1 MKYLLISLAMLF
13 SVRPIQQFTSTR
25 IERTLKGFVLDTN
38 NDPLIGA
45 TVQVKGQ
52 MKGTVTD
59 FNGHFNLSLPDNCE
73 FIVVAYTGYTSQ
85 EINIKGKD
93 SIIVVL
99 KEGLV
104 LDDVVVTAYKVPLME
119 QDNTTQGSI
128 IKSKEMDA
136 GEINIRGSRK
146 NATSYYVGDISN
158 PAGSGNYAQG
168 QGNKIRK
175 DFNTEDYDLISENKF
190 HTPKD
195 APLST
200 FSIDVDAASY
210 ANVRRFLTNGQ
221 QPPKDAVRIE
231 ELVNYFDY
239 DYPQPKG
246 NDPIAI
252 ITEVGECPWDL
263 THKLV
268 HIGLQGKTIPT
279 ADLPASN
286 LVFLL
291 DVSGSMDESN
301 KLPLVIQSFKILAEQ
316 LREKDRV
323 AIVVYAGSS
332 GLVLPSTSGTNKAN
346 IYEAL
351 DQLHA
356 GGSTAGAEG
365 IELAYQTA
373 RENFIKGGNNRVI
386 LATDGDF
393 NVGVSSDAELIRLIE
408 KERTSGVFLTVLG
421 FGMGNYKDNKM
432 EKLADSGNGNHGYVD
447 NLSEA
452 RKVFVH
458 EFGGT
463 LFTIAKD
470 VKIQVEFN
478 PEVVGGY
485 RLIGYENRMLENEDF
500 NDDQKD
506 AGEMGSGHT
515 VTALYEIIPAG
526 VKSDF
531 LKSVDD
537 LKYQKSKIA
546 GSASRANEW
555 LTVKFR
561 YKDPDGNTSKLLE
574 NVVPYE
580 TKNFDSTSENFRWS
594 AAVASFGML
603 LRDSEFQG
611 NSSYADVEKWAGAA
625 IGKDEHG
632 YRKEF
637 LELVQGMREIVVDKG
652 K

>member
-13 SVRPIQQFTSTR
+13 AIRPIQQFTSTD
-25 IERTLKGFVLDTN
+25 IDRTIKGLVLDSN

-45 TVQVKGQ
+45 SVQGKGQ
-52 MKGTVTD
+52 TKGTVTD
-59 FNGHFNLSLPDNCE
+59 FNGHFKLSIPDKCE
-73 FIVVAYTGYTSQ
+73 FIVVAYTGYASQ

-93 SIIVVL
+93 SLTVVM
-99 KEGLV
+99 KEGIIMK
-104 LDDVVVTAYKVPLME
+104 DAIVTDFKKPGDENSM
-119 QDNTTQGSI
+119 SI
-128 IKSKEMDA
+128 TIKQEETYYNMPVSTLAGRVSGARISPQSKYNNGDA
-136 GEINIRGSRK
+136 
-146 NATSYYVGDISN
+146 
-158 PAGSGNYAQG
+158 
-168 QGNKIRK
+168 

-221 QPPKDAVRIE
+221 EPPKDAVRIE

-252 ITEVGECPWDL
+252 ITEVGDCPWDV

-291 DVSGSMDESN
+291 DVSGSMDDRN
-301 KLPLVIQSFKILAEQ
+301 KLPLVIQSFKMLTEQ

-332 GLVLPSTSGTNKAN
+332 GLVLPSTSGANKAN

-351 DQLHA
+351 EQLHA

-365 IELAYQTA
+365 IKLAYQTA

-515 VTALYEIIPAG
+515 VTALYEIIPTG

-531 LKSVDD
+531 LKTVDD
-537 LKYQKSKIA
+537 LKYQKSKVA
-546 GSASRANEW
+546 GSASQADEW

-574 NVVPYE
+574 NVVPFE
-580 TKNFDSTSENFRWS
+580 TKNFDKTSDNFRWS
-594 AAVASFGML
+594 AAVASFGLL
-603 LRDSEFQG
+603 LRDSEFEG
-611 NSSYADVEKWAGAA
+611 NSSYADVEKWAGGAF
-625 IGKDEHG
+625 GKDEHG

-637 LELVQGMREIVVDKG
+637 LELVKGMREIVVDKG
-652 K
+652 NDATTERTH

>member
-13 SVRPIQQFTSTR
+13 FIRPIQQFTSTG
-25 IERTLKGFVLDTN
+25 IDRTIKGLVLDSN

-45 TVQVKGQ
+45 SVQGKGET
-52 MKGTVTD
+52 KGTVTD
-59 FNGHFNLSLPDNCE
+59 FNGHFNITLPDNCK
-73 FIVVAYTGYTSQ
+73 FIVVAYTGYVSQ
-85 EINIKGKD
+85 EINIKEKD
-93 SIIVVL
+93 SITVVM
-99 KEGLV
+99 KEGIIMNETVITDLR
-104 LDDVVVTAYKVPLME
+104 KSGEEKSMS
-119 QDNTTQGSI
+119 NTIMQEVQYYSMPVSALAGRVAGASI
-128 IKSKEMDA
+128 SPKSKYKNGDA
-136 GEINIRGSRK
+136 
-146 NATSYYVGDISN
+146 
-158 PAGSGNYAQG
+158 
-168 QGNKIRK
+168 

-221 QPPKDAVRIE
+221 EPPKDAVRIE

-252 ITEVGECPWDL
+252 ITEVGDCPWDQ

-291 DVSGSMDESN
+291 DVSGSMDEAN

-332 GLVLPSTSGTNKAN
+332 GLVLPSTSGANKAN

-351 DQLHA
+351 EQLHA

-531 LKSVDD
+531 LKTVDD
-537 LKYQKSKIA
+537 LKYQKSKKT
-546 GSASRANEW
+546 GSASSADEW

-580 TKNFDSTSENFRWS
+580 TKSFDTTSENFRWS

-603 LRDSEFQG
+603 LRDSEFEG
-611 NSSYADVEKWAGAA
+611 NSSYADVEKWAGGAV
-625 IGKDEHG
+625 GRDEHG

-637 LELVQGMREIVVDKG
+637 LELVRGMREIVADKDNDETTERTH
-652 K
+652 